1 MLDMLTSGI
10 WKIATGAAVLVCVA
24 LGVALVIEH
33 VEVGSLNSQIADLN
47 QQINDPKTGY
57 IVRLSQSEANTTT
70 LKAAI
75 DDANAKVDA
84 LASESA
90 QKLAD
95 AQVQVEAARG
105 ETVAATVRA
114 TQILD
119 FKPTSTDG
127 CKALGQVDKQFT
139 ESLK

>member
-10 WKIATGAAVLVCVA
+10 WKIATGAAVLVCVG
-24 LGVALVIEH
+24 LGVALWIERSD
-33 VEVGSLNSQIADLN
+33 VADLTS
-47 QQINDPKTGY
+47 QINDPKTGY

-84 LASESA
+84 LAAESA
-90 QKLAD
+90 QKIAE

-119 FKPTSTDG
+119 FKPTSTDA
-127 CKALGQVDKQFT
+127 CKALGEVDKQFT